1 MCVGLATKV
10 KTLRLPEDVI
20 ETIEQFPGENFTD
33 KFVAAARLL
42 GRDREKLVKQLD
54 DLGHDRQQKLAR
66 IADMGKFTSK
76 YSYLQQQLKDIGWRM
91 SAMTVLS
98 MIPSSAL
105 WAPVPH
111 GSPPRSGRSSAFL
124 SPRWS
129 CWVSSAG

>member
-1 MCVGLATKV
+1 MCVGLATRV

-20 ETIEQFPGENFTD
+20 ETIEQFPGDNFTD

-54 DLGHDRQQKLAR
+54 NLEHDRQQKLAR

-91 SAMTVLS
+91 SAIENKSRELLKAYDEVFGAD
-98 MIPSSAL
+98 SSNSTL
-105 WAPVPH
+105 
-111 GSPPRSGRSSAFL
+111 
-124 SPRWS
+124 
-129 CWVSSAG
+129 